1 MHRAHLLLYVTPSI
15 ESHSAADENAAIATP
30 APPAY
35 PTERV
40 FSSDQTWAGA
50 RLHPLPNIS
59 TSIVTEGYVA
69 KARDHRGIGRCFGAL
84 DVHLSAVLA
93 GLLFPSDPPRHLN
106 RSLAS

>member
-1 MHRAHLLLYVTPSI
+1 MKMQRLQPLRPQHIQQKEFLV
-15 ESHSAADENAAIATP
+15 ATK
-30 APPAY
+30 
-35 PTERV
+35 
-40 FSSDQTWAGA
+40 TWAGA